1 MGFPGTH
8 TIDYYLSMIQIITF
22 ALGISVVLNA
32 GSLTDE
38 KLIFFRMRPV
48 VHKAAVKSIC

>member
-8 TIDYYLSMIQIITF
+8 TIDYCLSMIQIITF